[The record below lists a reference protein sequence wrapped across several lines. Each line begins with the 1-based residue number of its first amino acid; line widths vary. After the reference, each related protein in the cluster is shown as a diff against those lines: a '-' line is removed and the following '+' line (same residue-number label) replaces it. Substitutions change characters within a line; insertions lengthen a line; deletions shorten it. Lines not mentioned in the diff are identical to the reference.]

1 MRVDFMLSE
10 ISRSNS
16 YKCSPRKEKKK
27 NNKDTEQI
35 ITVYYNYKP
44 MPSYTKYSS
53 SSNPTKHM
61 KPPLPVKL
69 CSMLHS

>member
-27 NNKDTEQI
+27 IIKILNKLSQSTI
-35 ITVYYNYKP
+35 IINQCLHTQN
-44 MPSYTKYSS
+44 TA
-53 SSNPTKHM
+53 H
-61 KPPLPVKL
+61 PLTQL
-69 CSMLHS
+69 NT